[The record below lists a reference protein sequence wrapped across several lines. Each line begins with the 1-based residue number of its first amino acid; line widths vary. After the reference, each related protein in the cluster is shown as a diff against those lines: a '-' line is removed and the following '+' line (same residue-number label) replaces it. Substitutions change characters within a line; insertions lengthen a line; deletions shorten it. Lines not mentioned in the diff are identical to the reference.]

1 MIGSRTT
8 PLFVLA
14 IAAATVSAPA
24 QRSTEEKQLDALL
37 QSTRPRQPATP
48 KQVTVAGQLLMPDG
62 SPATGAR
69 LFISPNNQ
77 SAAPLEE
84 IKIDSTGRF
93 RRTLDF
99 KEGQAAEGLVLSAV
113 APGKATLWRTY
124 GASDKTLGSLA
135 LRLDPAAAL
144 TGQVV
149 DVNGKPLSGIDI
161 KLPHLAPDFALFR
174 EDSTDRGDANGR
186 PSFPFTEFLPAA
198 ALKALYQT
206 STDATGHFT
215 LSGLPAKGQLH
226 LKLSRNLL
234 LASGSSAPIA
244 IGDRK
249 QIDAGILVAVSP
261 GSVALHLTDRLTGK
275 PAANVV
281 ALLAPKNFS
290 TQDFSGIQDDEAAQ
304 SRLGGLLSD
313 AKGNIAVSPLAPG
326 EYRIVTEGMERL
338 LTVTASHTTRVDLAV
353 RTGPLKGRI
362 VDAAGKP
369 VAGVPITL
377 DTPSDPLKNAFGG
390 LSGFG
395 IEEWQRDAEGIAK
408 TDRNGQFEITP
419 FPWEATSV
427 TLRGARG
434 NAEAR
439 WSGSA
444 RNIGKTLEMQLRP
457 GALITVNG
465 RLVTPEGSHV
475 KKQTVSL
482 VRWQDAPR
490 ITWLSTATEV
500 PVDAEGRF
508 QVQGLRR
515 GEGFSLLAGSPFG
528 RPRNTS
534 DEGFESPRFTT
545 TREAGVQNLGDM
557 VVHPLDSGQQILQL
571 YGIGSREQLAR
582 LATLMPQPSAASS
595 DAAREALARYRSALV
610 SGDFTAV
617 HHLTSPLSA
626 GWSADRRE
634 FMAHSV
640 LHIPALQEMQ
650 PLRFVPGISLAY
662 LLTVGKSGGSPL
674 NFSFGAAAGDL
685 QAHPDWVVFAA
696 AGPKA
701 VQIAGIV
708 HKEQGEWKV
717 VSAASLFG
725 NNLDSLFLLDATGGT
740 VPRPA
745 GFHLPTPAPEA
756 AQIDTAKAVAEKYLA
771 AWSGGDDATQLALT
785 SPLSTGAA
793 KDLDGLRRVKSQRL
807 DEGICPISDMT
818 ALQLTPVQGLT
829 QWESEWLAE
838 YSRKFEEI
846 SGQQRAPNG
855 ADKHEGFPGNYVERG
870 DVIPFSYSVDGRDFL
885 ILMVK
890 YIGGWQVLEPAVP
903 L

>member
-14 IAAATVSAPA
+14 IAAATVSASA
-24 QRSTEEKQLDALL
+24 QRSAEEKKLDALL
-37 QSTRPRQPATP
+37 QSTRARQPAAP

-62 SPATGAR
+62 SAATGAR
-69 LFISPNNQ
+69 LFIAPNNQ
-77 SAAPLEE
+77 SAAALEE
-84 IKIDSTGRF
+84 FKIDSTGHF

-113 APGKATLWRTY
+113 VPGKATLWRTY

-135 LRLDPAAAL
+135 LRLDPAATL

-161 KLPHLAPDFALFR
+161 KFPHLAPDFALFR
-174 EDSTDRGDANGR
+174 EDSTDRGDTTGR
-186 PSFPFTEFLPAA
+186 PSFPFTEFLPAT
-198 ALKALYQT
+198 ALKALYQAR
-206 STDATGHFT
+206 TDATGHFT
-215 LSGLPAKGQLH
+215 LSGLPAKGQLR
-226 LKLSRNLL
+226 LKLGQNII
-234 LASGSSAPIA
+234 LAPGSSVPIA

-275 PAANVV
+275 PAANVQ
-281 ALLAPKNFS
+281 ALLVPKNFS

-338 LTVTASHTTRVDLAV
+338 LTVTASHATRVDLAV
-353 RTGPLKGRI
+353 RTGPFRGRI

-395 IEEWQRDAEGIAK
+395 IGEWQRDAEGIAK
-408 TDRNGQFEITP
+408 TDKNGQFEITP

-444 RNIGKTLEMQLRP
+444 RNIGKTLEIQLRP
-457 GALITVNG
+457 GALITVKG
-465 RLVTPEGSHV
+465 RLVAPEGSHV

-528 RPRNTS
+528 RSRNTS
-534 DEGFESPRFTT
+534 EEGFESPRFTT

-571 YGIGSREQLAR
+571 YGIGSREQLAQ
-582 LATLMPQPSAASS
+582 LATLLPPPSAASC
-595 DAAREALARYRSALV
+595 DAARETLARYRSAMS
-610 SGDFTAV
+610 SGDFAAV
-617 HHLTSPLSA
+617 HQLTSRISA
-626 GWSADRRE
+626 GWSEDRQA
-634 FMAHSV
+634 FMAHSALRV
-640 LHIPALQEMQ
+640 PAQQEMQ
-650 PLRFVPGISLAY
+650 PLRFVPGISLAS
-662 LLTVGKSGGSPL
+662 LLTIGKSGGSPL
-674 NFSFGAAAGDL
+674 NFSFGAAASDL
-685 QAHPDWVVFAA
+685 QANPDWVVFAT

-701 VQIAGIV
+701 VEIAGIV
-708 HKEQGEWKV
+708 HREQGAWKV
-717 VSAASLFG
+717 FGASSLFG
-725 NNLDSLFLLDATGGT
+725 NSLDSLFLLSAPGDTT
-740 VPRPA
+740 PRPT
-745 GFHLPTPAPEA
+745 GFHLPTRAPEA
-756 AQIDTAKAVAEKYLA
+756 AQIDTARAVAEKYLA
-771 AWSGGDDATQLALT
+771 AWSHGDDATQLALT

-793 KDLDGLRRVKSQRL
+793 KDLDGLRKVKSQRL
-807 DEGICPISDMT
+807 DEGICPVSDM
-818 ALQLTPVQGLT
+818 
-829 QWESEWLAE
+829 
-838 YSRKFEEI
+838 
-846 SGQQRAPNG
+846 N
-855 ADKHEGFPGNYVERG
+855 
-870 DVIPFSYSVDGRDFL
+870 
-885 ILMVK
+885 
-890 YIGGWQVLEPAVP
+890 
-903 L
+903 